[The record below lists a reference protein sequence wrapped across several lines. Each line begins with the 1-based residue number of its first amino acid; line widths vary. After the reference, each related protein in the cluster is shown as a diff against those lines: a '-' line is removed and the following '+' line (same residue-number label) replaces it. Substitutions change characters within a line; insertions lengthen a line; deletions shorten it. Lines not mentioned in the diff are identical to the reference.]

1 MAQYQLVDQL
11 YLAPTAAGAFYAV
24 SSPEDEPIRRLL
36 LALLS
41 HHASPLVDLINLGRW
56 LRVDDEQRALQLLH
70 RAQTLALIQG
80 DRKPSQLSDSGVGRE
95 LQDLL
100 PRLSSLG
107 KGLLVDWNGLSLM
120 RCGLNDE
127 TAEALSALSA
137 DLVSVQLRHYARL
150 KETLHL
156 PIQGWAAVDAYGA
169 SRIGAWPLF
178 VGPERLML
186 VLLGEPRLNQQ
197 AFVTLVWV
205 LISRYGL
212 QTETEPRSEDSA
224 DVAT

>member
-1 MAQYQLVDQL
+1 
-11 YLAPTAAGAFYAV
+11 
-24 SSPEDEPIRRLL
+24 
-36 LALLS
+36 
-41 HHASPLVDLINLGRW
+41 
-56 LRVDDEQRALQLLH
+56 
-70 RAQTLALIQG
+70 
-80 DRKPSQLSDSGVGRE
+80 
-95 LQDLL
+95 
-100 PRLSSLG
+100 
-107 KGLLVDWNGLSLM
+107 VDWNGLSLM

-224 DVAT
+224 DVTT

>member
-1 MAQYQLVDQL
+1 MARYQLVDEF
-11 YLAPTAAGAFYAV
+11 YLTPTAAGAFYAV
-24 SSPEDEPIRRLL
+24 SGLDDEPIRRLL

-41 HHASPLVDLINLGRW
+41 HHASPLADLANLCRW
-56 LRVDDEQRALQLLH
+56 LGLQDEQRVLQSVH
-70 RAQTLALIQG
+70 RAQTLALVEG
-80 DRKPSQLSDSGVGRE
+80 DRKPRELSAFGVGRE

-100 PRLSSLG
+100 PGLSSSG
-107 KGLLVDWNGLSLM
+107 KGLLVDWNGLSLA
-120 RCGLNDE
+120 RCGLSDE

-150 KETLHL
+150 KQTLRL

-178 VGPERLML
+178 VGEQRFML

-197 AFVTLVWV
+197 KFVTLVWV
-205 LISRYGL
+205 LINRYG
-212 QTETEPRSEDSA
+212 QRDSA
-224 DVAT
+224 AASMPSTSP